1 MKLSA
6 QEIRAIAE
14 EFLHRASFVKLRE
27 EELQR
32 RWDAVLPKLRELVES
47 KEWQYLEPLVGD
59 GLESL
64 RKRIQ
69 ASNTY
74 IPEGYNL
81 SFMAASMAKLHGL
94 PLYENLPPKAP
105 SYDAVERGII
115 LSALGAKTVDDIMQM
130 LEKKFS

>member
-6 QEIRAIAE
+6 KEIRAIAE
-14 EFLHRASFVKLRE
+14 EFQARIVKLRE

-32 RWDAVLPKLRELVES
+32 RWDAVLPKLHELVES

-59 GLESL
+59 RLESL
-64 RKRIQ
+64 RGLIE
-69 ASNTY
+69 ASKTY
-74 IPEGYNL
+74 TFEGYSL
-81 SFMAASMAKLHGL
+81 SFMAASVAKLHGL

-105 SYDAVERGII
+105 SYDAVERAII
-115 LSALGAKTVDDIMQM
+115 LSALGAKTVDDLMQM